1 MEEYLRKLA
10 LWHTKTFRPIITHE
24 ELEPIMATL
33 GFVAL
38 PATTVGGTPWKE
50 YVFSAAGCQK
60 PSATGTTDPPPR
72 PRLPFPR
79 IDALHIYTY
88 RAFFDGVAHFLG
100 KRDIADTFR
109 QVFRFFFLFFSSTI
123 FRFVYMFNAP
133 SFQEIFVD
141 AIKGMPLQRVHD
153 RTFEK
158 IFRPMNDGE
167 GIYVYRDGTLDQ
179 ATLMACSGNN
189 SSSGNT
195 AATPICLVPL
205 KDVIVT

>member
-60 PSATGTTDPPPR
+60 PNSTGATDPPPR

-88 RAFFDGVAHFLG
+88 RAFFDAVAHFLG
-100 KRDIADTFR
+100 KRDIADHFHVR
-109 QVFRFFFLFFSSTI
+109 NAIELVVSVSSWEFGNVRKREAAENPTGI
-123 FRFVYMFNAP
+123 VRKLSNSP
-133 SFQEIFVD
+133 RKSPLTSIRTGPTSF
-141 AIKGMPLQRVHD
+141 
-153 RTFEK
+153 
-158 IFRPMNDGE
+158 
-167 GIYVYRDGTLDQ
+167 
-179 ATLMACSGNN
+179 
-189 SSSGNT
+189 
-195 AATPICLVPL
+195 
-205 KDVIVT
+205 

>member
-24 ELEPIMATL
+24 ELEPIMTTL
-33 GFVAL
+33 GFVSL
-38 PATTVGGTPWKE
+38 PASTVGGTPWKE

-60 PSATGTTDPPPR
+60 PSANGTIDPPPR

-79 IDALHIYTY
+79 IDALHVYTY
-88 RAFFDGVAHFLG
+88 RAFFDAVAHFLG
-100 KRDIADTFR
+100 KRDIADHFHVR
-109 QVFRFFFLFFSSTI
+109 
-123 FRFVYMFNAP
+123 
-133 SFQEIFVD
+133 
-141 AIKGMPLQRVHD
+141 GMPLQRVHD

-167 GIYVYRDGTLDQ
+167 GVYVYRDGTLDQ

-189 SSSGNT
+189 GSISNT
-195 AATPICLVPL
+195 VTTATATATPICLVAL
-205 KDVIVT
+205 KDIIVT